1 MARQAPDYT
10 IAVLGRALD
19 LLEALAEADAPLG
32 TTELARRV
40 GTTKSAAYR
49 ILTNL
54 ETRGYVS
61 KDATTTRYTLG
72 TRLAYL
78 GQRSLTSLDLRQAAR
93 PSLEEL
99 HGRFQETANLGVLD
113 GEEVVYIDMVE
124 SPQGLRMAARV
135 GARDCAHST
144 SLGKA
149 ILAFLP
155 EPRRARLLRGPL
167 PARTDRTITDP
178 AALRAELDRIRAAGV
193 AEDRGENEVGARCF
207 GAPVFDHTG
216 EPTAALSLS
225 APETR
230 LDDARSAEVVAALR
244 TAARDVSRRLGGRVA
259 DGVEG

>member
-19 LLEALAEADAPLG
+19 LLEALAKADTPLG
-32 TTELARRV
+32 ATELARRV

-49 ILTNL
+49 ILANL
-54 ETRGYVS
+54 EARGYVA
-61 KDATTTRYTLG
+61 KEPVAARYVLG
-72 TRLAYL
+72 THLAYL
-78 GQRSLTSLDLRQAAR
+78 GQRSLSTIDLRQAAR

-99 HGRFQETANLGVLD
+99 HGRFQETVNLGVLD

-124 SPQGLRMAARV
+124 SPQGLRMAAHV

-155 EPRRARLLRGPL
+155 EPRRDRLLRGPL
-167 PARTDRTITDP
+167 PARTDRTITDS
-178 AALRAELDRIRAAGV
+178 AALRAELERIRAAGV

-207 GAPVFDHTG
+207 GAPIFDHTG
-216 EPTAALSLS
+216 EPTAALSVS
-225 APETR
+225 APESR
-230 LDDARSAEVVAALR
+230 LGDTRSAEVAAALR
-244 TAARDVSRRLGGRVA
+244 AAADDVSRRLGGRTAGDA
-259 DGVEG
+259 DG